1 MALSDLQVYSEY
13 AYSSF
18 TEVLQQQVELFNA
31 ATGGALVLQS
41 AAHQGDFSQTA
52 FFAKVPGGVIRRRNA
67 YGSGAVT
74 PKQLSQLEDVSV
86 KVATGTPPIRI
97 DKGQFNWIQM
107 NPEVAGAVLG
117 QQIAVDSMADML
129 NTALGVTYSALA
141 GESDVVLDVTALGNT
156 NAANKVTWQ
165 NLNRAQ
171 ALFGDRSSRIG
182 VWLMHSTPMH
192 SLYGNNLTNGE
203 RLFTYGTVNVLRD
216 PFGKLLVMTDS
227 PQLVTDPGGGD
238 PLEYHVLGL
247 TPGAVIVDQNNDY
260 DAAEEVI
267 TGDENLKRQY
277 QAEWSYNIGVK
288 GFAWDKA
295 TGGKSP
301 NDAALFTSANW
312 DKHATDSKD
321 LAGVVLTA
329 LTEDA

>member
-13 AYSSF
+13 AYTTF

-31 ATGGALVLQS
+31 ATGGALLLSS

-52 FFAKVPGGVIRRRNA
+52 FFAKIAGGTVRRRNA
-67 YGSGAVT
+67 YGSGPIAEKT
-74 PKQLSQLEDVSV
+74 LSQEEDVSV
-86 KVATGTPPIRI
+86 KIAAGTPPIRI
-97 DKGQFNWIQM
+97 DRGQFNWIQQ
-107 NPEVAGAVLG
+107 NPEVAGVILG
-117 QQIAVDSMADML
+117 QQLAVDNMADML
-129 NTALGVTYSALA
+129 NTGLGAAYSALA
-141 GESDVVLDVTALGNT
+141 SEADVIT
-156 NAANKVTWQ
+156 NVAAAPGAAGLVSWQ
-165 NLNRAQ
+165 NLNNTQ
-171 ALFGDRSSRIG
+171 AKFGDRSARIG

-192 SLYGNNLTNGE
+192 SLYGQNLGNTE

-227 PQLVTDPGGGD
+227 PQLVTIGAPNV
-238 PLEYHVLGL
+238 YSVLGL
-247 TPGAVIVDQNNDY
+247 TPGALVIGVNNDF
-260 DAAEEVI
+260 DANEE
-267 TGDENLKRQY
+267 TKNGDENLVRTY

-312 DKHATDSKD
+312 NRIMTDKKD
-321 LAGVVLTA
+321 LAGVLLRA
-329 LTEDA
+329 RAA